1 MTIARERYGIAFPFN
16 DSDSGLFLKT
26 TTTVAEE
33 TKTDLIHL
41 ILTRKGSRYF
51 LPDFGTRLYE
61 YIFEPMDSTT
71 YQAIDSELRDVIK
84 KYIPNIIVNE
94 IKIQDL
100 EDAREE
106 EKSNAAANHPS
117 LTSNDNTLDNNLD
130 DRIYRVAGDGTEE
143 YTTKIFID
151 YNIKDDVFSTRDFII
166 INL

>member
-1 MTIARERYGIAFPFN
+1 MTIARERYGIAFPFQN
-16 DSDSGLFLKT
+16 SDSGLFLKT

-71 YQAIDSELRDVIK
+71 SQAIDSELRDVIK

-106 EKSNAAANHPS
+106 EKNNAATNHPS
-117 LTSNDNTLDNNLD
+117 LASNDSTLDNDLD
-130 DRIYRVAGDGTEE
+130 DRVYRVAGDGAEE

-151 YNIKDDVFSTRDFII
+151 YSIKDDVFSTRDFII

>member
-1 MTIARERYGIAFPFN
+1 MTIAATRYGIAFPFN
-16 DSDSGLFLKT
+16 NSDSGLFLKT
-26 TTTVAEE
+26 TTTPAEE
-33 TKTDLIHL
+33 IKSDLIHL

-71 YQAIDSELRDVIK
+71 YKAIDSELRDVIG
-84 KYIPNIIVNE
+84 KYIPNVVVNE
-94 IKIQDL
+94 IKIQSL

-106 EKSNAAANHPS
+106 ELETRASNHPS
-117 LTSNDNTLDNNLD
+117 IVSKDNTLDNDLD

-143 YTTKIFID
+143 YTAKIFID
-151 YNIKDDVFSTRDFII
+151 YSIKDDIFGVRDFII